1 MGDPMKALEKQLRD
15 VRRMQSGIV
24 SLPAVH
30 PNACNVQ
37 LRRERGL
44 QDYRF
49 RKERASVRTRKAT
62 PKRPQ
67 MPPVREVQNLRKQIY
82 NARDGTF
89 RAPPPSERPTAP
101 LSLPPIMMPPSKQN
115 GRRVEKVLGEWFA
128 HPA

>member
-1 MGDPMKALEKQLRD
+1 M
-15 VRRMQSGIV
+15 
-24 SLPAVH
+24 
-30 PNACNVQ
+30 
-37 LRRERGL
+37 
-44 QDYRF
+44 
-49 RKERASVRTRKAT
+49 RTRKAT

-89 RAPPPSERPTAP
+89 RAPPPERPTAP